1 MVDKNGKMYNIIDKF
16 KFILSFY
23 ECLFDDEKE
32 KVKSF
37 LYILDF
43 FGILDEIYYV
53 IVI

>member
-1 MVDKNGKMYNIIDKF
+1 MYNIIDKF

-23 ECLFDDEKE
+23 EQFDDEKE

-43 FGILDEIYYV
+43 FGILDEVYYV